1 MGRTSEADHTAPAVG
16 MSLLE
21 IGFNPLIYMLV
32 FWNGHPVGLS
42 GLRSGEDCRFG
53 LGRAA
58 PGWADAVAVVRNHSG
73 GAAERQIG

>member
-21 IGFNPLIYMLV
+21 IGFNPLIYLFV
-32 FWNGHPVGLS
+32 FWSGHPVGLS
-42 GLRSGEDCRFG
+42 GVRSSEDGRFG

-58 PGWADAVAVVRNHSG
+58 PGWADAMAAVCNHSG
-73 GAAERQIG
+73 GAVERQIG